1 MNVVSGTVN
10 FTRRMDDATVR
21 TADVS
26 IGDLRRV
33 IDELDAVPGG
43 PAESPFAADAVVL
56 LEESIERAA
65 MTGRNPVPDG
75 QAEAIHWALE
85 RLMTDNLELSPGLR
99 SLRDVVAT

>member
-1 MNVVSGTVN
+1 
-10 FTRRMDDATVR
+10 MDDATVR

-85 RLMTDNLELSPGLR
+85 RLMTDNLELSPGLH